1 MITACKH
8 CDSRG
13 RANER
18 ARTGIERERAR
29 AAFQNIHSHIGQWT
43 FGYILSG
50 AGEGGSSLNAWDLR
64 KEFDRAWEWQCH
76 GSRQRTLLKRR
87 HNRRAC
93 LKTLSLLHGLS
104 FFCFYDFVFQ
114 GQEPCF
120 LKTFSKQMNTEGH
133 YLVSLQTPLSDSSSE
148 EPEQPT
154 ASSWTIPLSQT
165 DGGGADFM
173 SCSDFNHLV

>member
-1 MITACKH
+1 MTSPPEKNSPEWKERREKNDRTGMITACKH
-8 CDSRG
+8 CDSGG

-120 LKTFSKQMNTEGH
+120 LKTFSKQMNSEGH
-133 YLVSLQTPLSDSSSE
+133 YLVSL
-148 EPEQPT
+148 
-154 ASSWTIPLSQT
+154 
-165 DGGGADFM
+165 
-173 SCSDFNHLV
+173 